1 MRNDASQVGDTVE
14 QLRHDI
20 DTGRT
25 GDKVCWP
32 DPAAAPLGTDEEAA
46 GTPLSPELVAH
57 TREREVSRR
66 AAPATTNARDLGA
79 AWILI
84 SFVAILVAVML
95 IYLGR
100 LISV

>member
-57 TREREVSRR
+57 TREREVCRP
-66 AAPATTNARDLGA
+66 AAPATTNDVGA
-79 AWILI
+79 AWVLIL
-84 SFVAILVAVML
+84 FVAVLVAVML